1 MTHKDK
7 YEQAIAAIQIVH
19 SDTSVPLE
27 TTRDSLLG
35 LGDEIDMLVE
45 AVSEDIKGKANK
57 GLPNI
62 NDYPF

>member
-7 YEQAIAAIQIVH
+7 YERAIEAIRIVH

-27 TTRDSLLG
+27 TTLDSLLG
-35 LGDEIDMLVE
+35 LRDEIDMLVE
-45 AVSEDIKGKANK
+45 AVSEDVKAKANK
-57 GLPNI
+57 GLAHI